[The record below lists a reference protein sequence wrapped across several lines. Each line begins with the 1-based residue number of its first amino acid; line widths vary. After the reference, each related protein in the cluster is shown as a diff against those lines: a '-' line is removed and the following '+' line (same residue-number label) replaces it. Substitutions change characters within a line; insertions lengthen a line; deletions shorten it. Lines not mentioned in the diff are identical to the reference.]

1 MRIILFREAGF
12 AQRNDIRLPFLA
24 VQRTGRH
31 VAFHNAARRD
41 DAVVA
46 DTRIPQN
53 RHVCA
58 NPNPAADN
66 DFSRQ
71 KFIFPAFVRIPCF
84 FFKIVVMVHNDGIVA
99 NLAIRAD
106 NNLFHA
112 AYAASGIEKYMSA
125 DLQFPVLRADKIQ
138 IPAILYPLPQPYH
151 RVFRDFQMRMV
162 KALNPGSPQPTA
174 VSYFPK

>member
-1 MRIILFREAGF
+1 MCIILFREAGF

-41 DAVVA
+41 D
-46 DTRIPQN
+46 
-53 RHVCA
+53 
-58 NPNPAADN
+58 
-66 DFSRQ
+66 
-71 KFIFPAFVRIPCF
+71 VRIPCF
-84 FFKIVVMVHNDGIVA
+84 FLKIVVMVHNDGIVA

-174 VSYFPK
+174 VTYFPK